1 MPSRVGMIEIARS
14 QVDAIVSH
22 ARVGAPDEV
31 CGVVAVRDGTVVS
44 VVPTRNAAA
53 TPRNRFEI
61 DSRDLMR
68 IVEIERDG
76 LDVGFYHSHPVSE
89 AYPSSTDI
97 GFAELWPGALQLMVS
112 LRHDTSGG
120 TGPEFYAYRIIPPR
134 VDEVELVI
142 DESR

>member
-1 MPSRVGMIEIARS
+1 MTQGMGTIAIARS
-14 QVDAIVSH
+14 QVNAIVAH
-22 ARVGAPDEV
+22 ARAGAPDEV

-76 LDVGFYHSHPVSE
+76 LDVGFYHSHPVSA
-89 AYPSSTDI
+89 AYPSATDI
-97 GFAELWPGALQLMVS
+97 NFAELWPGALQLMVS

-120 TGPEFYAYRIIPPR
+120 TGPEFHAYRIVPPR
-134 VDEVELVI
+134 VDVVPVAI
-142 DESR
+142 DDTR